1 MNPAVTKKTACAET
15 KWPVAP
21 MITAAAPF
29 PADAKRALRPSRAA
43 SAYRPTSPRL
53 MAAIAGESTEVATAC
68 KAREAA
74 TAMKTG
80 HTAII
85 KALTPMAAT
94 APAAADRSDLTP
106 STSQPPGI

>member
-1 MNPAVTKKTACAET
+1 
-15 KWPVAP
+15 
-21 MITAAAPF
+21 
-29 PADAKRALRPSRAA
+29 
-43 SAYRPTSPRL
+43 

-68 KAREAA
+68 NARDEA